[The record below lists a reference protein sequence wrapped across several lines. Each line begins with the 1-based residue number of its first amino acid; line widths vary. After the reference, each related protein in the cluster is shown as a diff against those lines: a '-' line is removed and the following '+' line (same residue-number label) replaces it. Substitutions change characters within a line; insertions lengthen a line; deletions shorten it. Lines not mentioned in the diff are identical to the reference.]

1 MLAHLVTTDRLMRK
15 GLLILIPAAIL
26 LLGPSSLAAPN
37 GQPPSSE
44 EERPATRCETE
55 SLAIL
60 KRAASYAESALNSSA
75 PFDQTD
81 KNTKACGVLLQG
93 MDTLREMGCPQDLID
108 LLAEAQREAESL
120 IDQLNDRYDFHF
132 RCDTPEYRRASVF
145 PPGLGL
151 RG

>member
-1 MLAHLVTTDRLMRK
+1 MRI
-15 GLLILIPAAIL
+15 GQLILIPAAIL

-44 EERPATRCETE
+44 EDRPATRCEVE
-55 SLAIL
+55 AVAIL
-60 KRAASYAESALNSSA
+60 ERAASYTERARNSSA

-81 KNTKACGVLLQG
+81 KSTRACGVLLQG

-108 LLAEAQREAESL
+108 LLADNQRETESL

-132 RCDTPEYRRASVF
+132 RCDTPEYRRAAVL
-145 PPGLGL
+145 PLGL
-151 RG
+151 RLQG